1 MNKKILLI
9 DDDDDIREATQL
21 CLEIVGDWEIITA
34 SSGQDGLAQA
44 IAQQPNLILLDVMM
58 PIMDGLE
65 TLRQLKINSKTQD
78 IPVIFLTAKAH
89 PAEQRQFTQLEVL
102 DIVTKPYDPFE
113 LSDRIAK
120 VLN

>member
-1 MNKKILLI
+1 
-9 DDDDDIREATQL
+9 
-21 CLEIVGDWEIITA
+21 
-34 SSGQDGLAQA
+34 
-44 IAQQPNLILLDVMM
+44 
-58 PIMDGLE
+58 E